1 MQSCQFLQGTN
12 NKRIH
17 LVSGPSTIDVQ
28 YVLFGEKNN
37 VLIKVNIDETPN
49 LSNVVLLTV
58 LLVLY
63 EEEYSE
69 IANIANYMYC
79 VV

>member
-1 MQSCQFLQGTN
+1 MYNMYFL
-12 NKRIH
+12 K
-17 LVSGPSTIDVQ
+17 
-28 YVLFGEKNN
+28 KKN

-63 EEEYSE
+63 EEEYRE
-69 IANIANYMYC
+69 ISNIANYM
-79 VV
+79 

>member
-1 MQSCQFLQGTN
+1 MFVQSSQFIQGTN

-28 YVLFGEKNN
+28 YVLFEEKN

-63 EEEYSE
+63 EEEYRE
-69 IANIANYMYC
+69 ISNIANYM
-79 VV
+79 